1 MTISSEISDLLE
13 FTEAQ
18 AFADMLAAAPRE
30 WGAWSERR
38 EGGWILQ
45 VPTVD
50 ILLFNRV
57 IGAGLPAATREEID
71 DCLAPFKST
80 KLKNW
85 GVQLSPAAEP
95 EELPDWIEEHGLV
108 RRDSWSKVYRP
119 VGDVPLVP
127 TDLRIETAGPKDAA
141 AVGRVTRSAFG
152 MPEERESWLASLV
165 GRPGWHH
172 YLAVDGGEPVAAAA
186 LFVHGPVGWLGV
198 AGTLEGARRRGAQ
211 AALMAR
217 RLVDGA
223 RLGCQWFVT
232 ETGEDLPEKP
242 NPSYHNMIRLGFQ
255 LAYQRPNYLPGARG

>member
-1 MTISSEISDLLE
+1 MTISAEISELIE

-18 AFADMLAAAPRE
+18 AFADMLAAAPRD

-57 IGAGLPAATREEID
+57 IGAGLPAATREEIGEVIQ
-71 DCLAPFKST
+71 PFKST

-85 GVQLSPAAEP
+85 GVQVSPAAEP
-95 EELPDWIEEHGLV
+95 DELADWLEEDGLV
-108 RRDSWSKVYRP
+108 RRDNWSKMYRP
-119 VGDVPLVP
+119 VGEVPEVR
-127 TDLRIETAGPKDAA
+127 TDLRIDKAGTKDAGV
-141 AVGRVTRSAFG
+141 VGRVTRSAFG
-152 MPEERESWLASLV
+152 MPAERESWLASLV

-172 YLAVDGGEPVAAAA
+172 YLALDGGESVAAAA
-186 LFVHGPVGWLGV
+186 LYVHGSVGWLGV

-211 AALMAR
+211 GALMAR

-232 ETGEDLPEKP
+232 ETSEDLPGRP

-255 LAYQRPNYLPGARG
+255 LAYHRPNYLLPS